1 MSNKPILNNTRKV
14 VGWNEKKKCTF
25 IDAGWITYPGHGR
38 PGICGR

>member
-14 VGWNEKKKCTF
+14 VGWNEKRSVLLLML
-25 IDAGWITYPGHGR
+25 AGLLILAML